1 MPDPLSDLTNRG
13 VSIWLDDLSRQ
24 RLTTGSLA
32 GTPEDS
38 VRGYYAEARQVLSAL
53 EALGVDYGEVT
64 EKLENNGLAAFD
76 ASWRELG
83 DQLRTVLRRRPD
95 GEESGE

>member
-1 MPDPLSDLTNRG
+1 MADPLADLTTKG

-32 GTPEDS
+32 GL
-38 VRGYYAEARQVLSAL
+38 VARDQVLSEL
-53 EALGVDYGEVT
+53 EALGVDYGDVT
-64 EKLENNGLAAFD
+64 GKLESNGLAAFD

-83 DQLRTVLRRRPD
+83 DQLRTALRRRPD

>member
-1 MPDPLSDLTNRG
+1 VLSD
-13 VSIWLDDLSRQ
+13 
-24 RLTTGSLA
+24 
-32 GTPEDS
+32 
-38 VRGYYAEARQVLSAL
+38 L

-64 EKLENNGLAAFD
+64 DKLENNGLAAFD

-83 DQLRTVLRRRPD
+83 DQLRTALRRRPD